1 MARTIAMQAGGVI
14 LLLGLLLGAF
24 GSQPS
29 MLLLLV
35 GSSVTLL
42 MLWTVI
48 TPRHEPLPVR
58 VRRDIGRR

>member
-1 MARTIAMQAGGVI
+1 MARTIAIQVGGVI
-14 LLLGLLLGAF
+14 LFIGLLLGAL

-29 MLLLLV
+29 MLLLLA
-35 GSSVTLL
+35 GSSATLL

-48 TPRHEPLPVR
+48 TPRHAPLPVR